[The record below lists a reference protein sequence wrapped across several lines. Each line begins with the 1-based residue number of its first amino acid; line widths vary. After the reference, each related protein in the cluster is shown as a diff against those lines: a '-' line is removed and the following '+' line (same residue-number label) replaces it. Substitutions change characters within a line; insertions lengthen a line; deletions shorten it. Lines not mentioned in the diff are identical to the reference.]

1 MQPTRYQIIVRG
13 RLTDRLA
20 SAFTGMTW
28 HVIEGDT
35 ALAGEIR
42 DQSHLYGVLDNVRAL
57 GLELVSAA
65 PEHPRRTTA
74 HATGH

>member
-1 MQPTRYQIIVRG
+1 MQPTQYRIVVRG

-28 HVIEGDT
+28 RVIEGDT
-35 ALAGEIR
+35 ALVGEIQ
-42 DQSHLYGVLDNVRAL
+42 DQSHLYGVLENVRAL

-65 PEHPRRTTA
+65 PEHPRRTPA
-74 HATGH
+74 QATH